1 MAEMQSNRNDD
12 VFGRTDKQF
21 GIPSIDS
28 LALKYS
34 KAQLQQMAQMGRI
47 PPIYAVMAGMAQD
60 RIQLNNSHAPETTVA
75 QDTFGQHVTDSSG
88 QGVTD
93 SSGSAVGTG
102 VPGNGGREMPGGS
115 IQEIKARTH
124 GAEMGWDPR
133 NSAAAISK
141 AHGGLMSIP
150 RPGEKYN
157 QDNFATGG
165 IVAFQEGGGVRRGQ
179 ALNYDPKARMPIEDI
194 LQFEGLIGGKR
205 KKKEEKVAT
214 PIDPATATGGLP
226 PIYSADSVFQQPDPF
241 GRAPTSTVDVETQKQ
256 LAKVKPAAGPLA
268 AMAQQAAPAS
278 DEFAQQGAN
287 LMKLPTRTPTNTTGL
302 IDTPE
307 EIAKDKEDILNST
320 IGYTGAEMMAG
331 KSQFAM
337 TNIGEAL
344 SKGFSSYA
352 QRIGE
357 HKKMRKS
364 DIKDFATIAQA
375 DEALKAGDVKTA
387 LHAWTHLNDT
397 KERAK
402 VEREKMVSEEKQE
415 RIRAGANTS
424 PFEAW
429 LKGNAKERAEIEQ
442 FASIGKP
449 PAEKT
454 PQEVRGLALTTLSK
468 NDEYAMLSSSK
479 KPEDRALAATM
490 LKDAESY
497 IRGTDT
503 GGDTGKYSGEKE
515 QRYQAW
521 LKSQGK

>member
-1 MAEMQSNRNDD
+1 
-12 VFGRTDKQF
+12 
-21 GIPSIDS
+21 
-28 LALKYS
+28 
-34 KAQLQQMAQMGRI
+34 
-47 PPIYAVMAGMAQD
+47 MAQD

-165 IVAFQEGGGVRRGQ
+165 IVAFTKGGK
-179 ALNYDPKARMPIEDI
+179 AEDEAWEKYKAAHEKARGPEYGD
-194 LQFEGLIGGKR
+194 K
-205 KKKEEKVAT
+205 
-214 PIDPATATGGLP
+214 
-226 PIYSADSVFQQPDPF
+226 PIYDSQVPFFGSLPGIIGNPEIPHDAVSNPESAVAA
-241 GRAPTSTVDVETQKQ
+241 APMGTNKAATQKQ
-256 LAKVKPAAGPLA
+256 LAKVQPAAGPLA

-278 DEFAQQGAN
+278 DEFAQQGAD

-320 IGYTGAEMMAG
+320 IGYAGAKIMAG

-337 TNIGEAL
+337 TNIGEGL
-344 SKGFSSYA
+344 SEAFASYA

-357 HKKMRKS
+357 HKKLRKS
-364 DIKDFATIAQA
+364 DIKDFATITQA
-375 DEALKAGDVKTA
+375 DEALKSGD
-387 LHAWTHLNDT
+387 
-397 KERAK
+397 
-402 VEREKMVSEEKQE
+402 
-415 RIRAGANTS
+415 I
-424 PFEAW
+424 
-429 LKGNAKERAEIEQ
+429 
-442 FASIGKP
+442 
-449 PAEKT
+449 
-454 PQEVRGLALTTLSK
+454 
-468 NDEYAMLSSSK
+468 
-479 KPEDRALAATM
+479 DRALRHWAHLDNNKVKVEIAEKQIDAQDRSTTATRESTQAYRAEEQFRKNQIAIANDM
-490 LKDAESY
+490 KDWEALQLTPQGMIENS
-497 IRGTDT
+497 RMSQKNP
-503 GGDTGKYSGEKE
+503 KYVAE
-515 QRYQAW
+515 QRAAKMLELQNLYSRVAPSAGGGGGGYQPTESQ
-521 LKSQGK
+521 LKALNNN

>member
-12 VFGRTDKQF
+12 IFGRTDKEF

-60 RIQLNNSHAPETTVA
+60 RIQLNNSHAPETTVVNDVFA
-75 QDTFGQHVTDSSG
+75 PKTQMA
-88 QGVTD
+88 GVAP
-93 SSGSAVGTG
+93 GNA
-102 VPGNGGREMPGGS
+102 VPGNGAHEAPGGS

-165 IVAFQEGGGVRRGQ
+165 IVAFTKGGK
-179 ALNYDPKARMPIEDI
+179 AEDEAWEKYKAAHEKARGPKYGD
-194 LQFEGLIGGKR
+194 K
-205 KKKEEKVAT
+205 
-214 PIDPATATGGLP
+214 
-226 PIYSADSVFQQPDPF
+226 PIYDSQVPF
-241 GRAPTSTVDVETQKQ
+241 FGSLPGIIGNPEIPHDAVSNPEAAVAAAPASTVGVETQKQ
-256 LAKVKPAAGPLA
+256 LAKVQPAAGPLA
-268 AMAQQAAPAS
+268 AMVQKAAPAS
-278 DEFAQQGAN
+278 DEFAQQGAD

-320 IGYTGAEMMAG
+320 IGYAGAEIMAG

-337 TNIGEAL
+337 TNIGEGL
-344 SKGFSSYA
+344 SKAFASYA

-357 HKKMRKS
+357 HKKLRKS
-364 DIKDFATIAQA
+364 DIKDFATITQA

-387 LHAWTHLNDT
+387 LHAWSILSSD
-397 KERAK
+397 KIR
-402 VEREKMVSEEKQE
+402 SE
-415 RIRAGANTS
+415 S
-424 PFEAW
+424 
-429 LKGNAKERAEIEQ
+429 AKEIATMQVGAQDRATQATREATQAYRAEEQ
-442 FASIGKP
+442 FRKNQIAIANDMKDWE
-449 PAEKT
+449 ALQLT
-454 PQEVRGLALTTLSK
+454 PQGMIENSRMSQK
-468 NDEYAMLSSSK
+468 NPKYVAEQRAAKMLELENRYRVNPS
-479 KPEDRALAATM
+479 A
-490 LKDAESY
+490 
-497 IRGTDT
+497 
-503 GGDTGKYSGEKE
+503 GGDKDPLGL
-515 QRYQAW
+515 R
-521 LKSQGK
+521 